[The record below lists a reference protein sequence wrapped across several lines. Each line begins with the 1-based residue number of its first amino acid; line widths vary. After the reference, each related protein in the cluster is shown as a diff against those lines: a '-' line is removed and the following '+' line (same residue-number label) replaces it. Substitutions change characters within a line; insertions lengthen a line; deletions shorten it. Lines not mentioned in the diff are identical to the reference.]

1 MNSRFFILIG
11 LGLAA
16 AGLYFIVIAGPRTL
30 KRDGTPTPVAS
41 QASAHE
47 LSGTEKSEGD
57 ERDRLI
63 DARRARRAPALADG
77 TWINSE
83 PLTVEGLRGRVVLVD
98 FWTFGCY
105 NCRNTLPALKRFHER
120 YSQQGLTI
128 IGVHSPEFD
137 REKEIKNVQ
146 REVRSLGISY
156 PVLTDNDY
164 NSWRAFGVE
173 AWPTVVILDKQG
185 RIRWTHIG
193 EGLYDEQEGVIRKL
207 LAEEADEQ
215 KG

>member
-16 AGLYFIVIAGPRTL
+16 AGLYFIVIAGPRSFE
-30 KRDGTPTPVAS
+30 RNESSVPVTTQSSAS
-41 QASAHE
+41 
-47 LSGTEKSEGD
+47 SGTEKSEED

-63 DARRARRAPALADG
+63 DARKARRAPELADG

-105 NCRNTLPALKRFHER
+105 NCRNTLPALKRLHER
-120 YSQQGLTI
+120 YNRQGLTI
-128 IGVHSPEFD
+128 IGVHSPEFEG
-137 REKEIKNVQ
+137 EKSIDNVR
-146 REVRSLGISY
+146 REVRSLGILY
-156 PVLTDNDY
+156 GVLTDNDY
-164 NSWRAFGVE
+164 LTWNAYDVN
-173 AWPTVVILDKQG
+173 AWPTIVILDKQG

-193 EGLYDEQEGVIRKL
+193 EGLYDEQEQVIRKL
-207 LAEEADEQ
+207 LAEEKE
-215 KG
+215 

>member
-1 MNSRFFILIG
+1 MNSRYFILIG

-16 AGLYFIVIAGPRTL
+16 AVLYFLVVAGQRPL
-30 KRDGTPTPVAS
+30 KRDVTPVATQS
-41 QASAHE
+41 SASESSAPE
-47 LSGTEKSEGD
+47 ESEAE

-63 DARRARRAPALADG
+63 DARRARRAPELAEG

-83 PLTVEGLRGRVVLVD
+83 PLTVEGLRGRVILLD

-120 YSQQGLTI
+120 YNSQGLTI
-128 IGVHSPEFD
+128 IGVHSPEFEG
-137 REKEIKNVQ
+137 EKSIDNVR
-146 REVRSLGISY
+146 REVRSLGILY

-164 NSWRAFGVE
+164 LSWNAYGIQ

-193 EGLYDEQEGVIRKL
+193 EGLYDEQEQVIRRL
-207 LAEEADEQ
+207 LSEEA
-215 KG
+215 

>member
-1 MNSRFFILIG
+1 MNSRLFILA
-11 LGLAA
+11 GLALTTA
-16 AGLYFIVIAGPRTL
+16 AGLYFLVIAGPRPM
-30 KRDGTPTPVAS
+30 KSSDTPPAVATQS
-41 QASAHE
+41 
-47 LSGTEKSEGD
+47 SESPETQTSEA

-63 DARRARRAPALADG
+63 DARRARRAPELGDG
-77 TWINSE
+77 TWINSG

-120 YSQQGLTI
+120 YNQQGLTI
-128 IGVHSPEFD
+128 IGVHSPEFET
-137 REKEIKNVQ
+137 EKDIASVR
-146 REVRSLGISY
+146 REVRSLGILY

-164 NSWRAFGVE
+164 LTWNAYGIN
-173 AWPTVVILDKQG
+173 AWPTVLILDKQG

-207 LAEEADEQ
+207 LDE
-215 KG
+215 